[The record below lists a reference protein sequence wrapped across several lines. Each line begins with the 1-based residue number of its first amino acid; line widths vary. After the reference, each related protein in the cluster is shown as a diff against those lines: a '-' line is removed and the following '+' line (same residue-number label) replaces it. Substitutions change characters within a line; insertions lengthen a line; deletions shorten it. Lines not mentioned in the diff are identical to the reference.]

1 MNDKLKDWLEKQG
14 YPLEM
19 RVAKELTNFGF
30 ESYQSHYYTDPETE
44 KQREIDVIGNCRSS
58 NGTNIVNFQL
68 IIECKNNQDKPWIAF
83 SGFKSEISS
92 SSYISQRP
100 ACRIGVRYLE
110 HISKIQ
116 YLETDELFKQ
126 PSSLAYNVTQ
136 AFESNS
142 DKVYSALMSVVNAIK
157 YRRERVNSETTFSNL
172 CEIYFPIIVIGG
184 KLFDCFLNE
193 NNENCVIEV
202 EQKHLL
208 WRSKVLNTPNIVIE
222 ITTLESFKR
231 RLPIFKSDFDKV
243 VQLANTFF
251 DTPQSNFNP
260 FDNIT

>member
-1 MNDKLKDWLEKQG
+1 MNDKIKDWLDRQG

-19 RVAKELTNFGF
+19 RVAKELTKAGF

-83 SGFKSEISS
+83 SSLENEISR
-92 SSYISQRP
+92 SSYINQRP
-100 ACRIGVRYLE
+100 ACRIGAKYLDY
-110 HISKIQ
+110 ISKIKD
-116 YLETDELFKQ
+116 LKTAELFNQ
-126 PSSLAYNVTQ
+126 PSTLAYNVTQ

-142 DKVYSALMSVVNAIK
+142 DKVYSALMSLVNAIK
-157 YRRERVNSETTFSNL
+157 YRREKINTDTAFNNL

-193 NNENCVIEV
+193 NNEI
-202 EQKHLL
+202 
-208 WRSKVLNTPNIVIE
+208 
-222 ITTLESFKR
+222 
-231 RLPIFKSDFDKV
+231 
-243 VQLANTFF
+243 A
-251 DTPQSNFNP
+251 
-260 FDNIT
+260 

>member
-1 MNDKLKDWLEKQG
+1 MNDKIKEWLEKQG

-44 KQREIDVIGNCRSS
+44 KQREIDVIGNCRAS

-68 IIECKNNQDKPWIAF
+68 IIECKNNQDKPWVAF
-83 SGFKSEISS
+83 SNLENELSRNV
-92 SSYISQRP
+92 YINQRP
-100 ACRIGVRYLE
+100 ACRIGVKYLDY
-110 HISKIQ
+110 ISKIQ
-116 YLETDELFKQ
+116 GLDTSELFRQ
-126 PSSLAYNVTQ
+126 PSRLAYNVTQ

-157 YRRERVNSETTFSNL
+157 YRRERVNSETTFNNL
-172 CEIYFPIIVIGG
+172 CEIYFPIIVVGG
-184 KLFDCFLNE
+184 KLFDCFLDE
-193 NNENCVIEV
+193 NNENCVTEV
-202 EQKHLL
+202 EHKYLL
-208 WRSKVLNTPNIVIE
+208 WRSKVLNTPNVIIE

-243 VQLANTFF
+243 INLATPFF
-251 DTPQSNFNP
+251 DEPQSNFNP
-260 FDNIT
+260 YSIM